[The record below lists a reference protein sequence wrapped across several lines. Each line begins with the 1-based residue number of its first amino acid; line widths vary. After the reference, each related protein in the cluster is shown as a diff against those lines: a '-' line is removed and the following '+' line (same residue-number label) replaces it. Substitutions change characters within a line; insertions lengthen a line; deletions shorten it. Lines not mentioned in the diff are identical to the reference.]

1 MVELIKK
8 KMRNYTSILK
18 KKTNTMLTR
27 NRAVILLGYES
38 RKRQRQS
45 GICNLKSNVIDGVGK
60 NAPCHV
66 GNCGQDSCLQLGI

>member
-1 MVELIKK
+1 
-8 KMRNYTSILK
+8 
-18 KKTNTMLTR
+18 MLTR

-60 NAPCHV
+60 NAPCNV